1 LIYYTGILRFFA
13 NIYSDIKCIRNFNA
27 RYISNM
33 IQRSDSMFKRYKSP
47 EDETTTGGN
56 SHVPDRSEIATE
68 YKWHLHDIYA
78 TDELWQQDFDK
89 LKSLLSPIENF
100 SGKLSNS
107 SQMLL
112 SCLKARDE
120 IGILSGKL
128 YAFARMHR
136 DENTADAKYQAATG
150 KMESLLAGA
159 STATA
164 FIEPEILAI
173 PNDILTAFR
182 QQEKGL
188 HEYTFYFDDLTRQK
202 QHVLSPAE
210 EAILSRVSEV
220 TQASENTF
228 NMLAHADIDF
238 PLTIDENGQSVQL
251 SEGRYSIFIRSSNRD
266 VRQQAFTNL
275 FTTYR
280 KYRNTFAS
288 TLSGNVKKNIFNATT
303 RNYHSA
309 LDSALEV
316 DNVPTEVYDNL
327 ISTIHHHLE
336 PLHRYVAIKKK
347 FLNLAEIHMYDLYTP
362 LVKNIKLSLPYEEG
376 TNLIRTAL
384 QPLGPEYLKALDKGL
399 TSGWIDVYE
408 NKGKQTGAYSWGNY
422 GTHPFVLLNYNNQY
436 DAVSTLAHEMG
447 HAIHSY
453 YSQENQP
460 YPTSSYTTFCAE
472 VASTTNEILL
482 LEHMLKITTDKKT
495 KLYLINQ
502 YLEQVRGTV
511 YRQTMF
517 AEFEKLIYSKAEQNE
532 TLTADL
538 LDELW
543 HDLNVKYY
551 GPDIIVDKEVDIE
564 WARIPHFY
572 MDFYVY
578 QYVTGYSAATTLA
591 EKVLQEGQ
599 SAQQKYIA
607 FLSSGGSDYSLSILK
622 KAGVDMSCATPIE
635 ITLAK
640 FSTMLDEMEKLLAE

>member
-1 LIYYTGILRFFA
+1 MFKLPQISPF
-13 NIYSDIKCIRNFNA
+13 IRNTVLFLNTEGEVA
-27 RYISNM
+27 AK
-33 IQRSDSMFKRYKSP
+33 D
-47 EDETTTGGN
+47 T
-56 SHVPDRSEIATE
+56 SHVPDRSEISAQH
-68 YKWHLHDIYA
+68 KWHLNDIYA
-78 TDELWQQDFDK
+78 GDELWQQDFEQ
-89 LKSLLSPIENF
+89 LKSSLVPIENF
-100 SGKLSNS
+100 TGKLAHS
-107 SQMLL
+107 SQDLL
-112 SCLKARDE
+112 ACLKARDE
-120 IGILSGKL
+120 IGIISGKL

-136 DENTADAKYQAATG
+136 DENTTDGKYQGMTS
-150 KMESLLAGA
+150 KVESVLAEAGA
-159 STATA
+159 VTA

-173 PNDILTAFR
+173 PDATLTKFR
-182 QQEKGL
+182 QEEKGL
-188 HEYTFYFDDLTRQK
+188 TVYDFYFDNLARQK
-202 QHVLSPAE
+202 QHILSPAE
-210 EAILSRVSEV
+210 EAILSRVAEV

-228 NMLAHADIDF
+228 NMLAHADLEF
-238 PLTIDENGQSVQL
+238 PKTIDENGQSVQL
-251 SEGRYSIFIRSSNRD
+251 SEGRYSLFIRSSNRA
-266 VRQQAFTNL
+266 VRQEAFTHL
-275 FTTYR
+275 FATYN

-288 TLSGNVKKNIFNATT
+288 TLSGNAKKNTFYATT
-303 RNYHSA
+303 RHYQSTLESA
-309 LDSALEV
+309 LKS

-327 ISTIHHHLE
+327 ITTVHNNLA
-336 PLHRYVAIKKK
+336 PLQRYVALKKK
-347 FLNLAEIHMYDLYTP
+347 FLKLDEIHMYDLYTP
-362 LVKNIKLSLPYEEG
+362 LVGDVKFPVPYEEG
-376 TNLIRTAL
+376 LKLVRNGLE
-384 QPLGPEYLKALDKGL
+384 PLGSEYVDILDKGL

-422 GTHPFVLLNYNNQY
+422 GTHPFVLLNYNDRY

-453 YSQENQP
+453 YSQKYQP

-482 LEHMLKITTDKKT
+482 LEYMLKTTTDKKI

-517 AEFEKLIYSKAEQNE
+517 AEFEKTIYIKAEEN
-532 TLTADL
+532 TPLTADL

-551 GPDIIVDKEVDIE
+551 GTEIITDKDIDIE

-591 EKVLQEGQ
+591 EKILQEGEP
-599 SAQQKYIA
+599 AQQRYID
-607 FLSSGGSDYSLSILK
+607 FLKSGGSDYSINLLK
-622 KAGVDMSCATPIE
+622 QAGVDMSSPKPIE